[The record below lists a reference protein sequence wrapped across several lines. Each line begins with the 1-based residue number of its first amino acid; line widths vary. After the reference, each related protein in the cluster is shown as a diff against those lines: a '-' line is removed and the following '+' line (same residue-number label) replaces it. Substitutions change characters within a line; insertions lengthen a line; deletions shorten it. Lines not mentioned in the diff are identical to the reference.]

1 MPHGYHG
8 VILRVDLSD
17 GRIDKIELG
26 DPFYRTYMG
35 GGAIGAY
42 FLLQETGG
50 DLDPLDPGNILT
62 LAPSIVTGSRVS
74 GVSRCSAVA
83 LSPLTGAVGEGQAGG
98 NLGPCIK
105 FAGYDAVTVTGCAP
119 KPSFVLIDGGTVE
132 IRDATHLVGRC
143 VSEVYD
149 TLHAEFSADDKRV
162 SIAQCG
168 PAGEKKVRYANL
180 MIDRN
185 HAVGRTGL
193 GAVMGSKNLRAIVVR
208 ADRKAAFDA
217 VDPEGLKQLSAI
229 AAERLP
235 DADFPATLREH
246 GTAGVVG
253 FQSEA
258 GNMATHNYT
267 SGQHECYKDLTGE
280 AFEPR
285 FGAGQAT
292 CYGCVVA
299 CRKRVKIEEPYA
311 VSDKLG
317 GPEFETL
324 STLGCNLD
332 ITDAAA
338 VAKAN
343 ELCNEAGLDTIT
355 MGAIAAY
362 VFEAMEQGA
371 ITPDQMDG
379 KTLAFASPEDL
390 FWLIERVNARQGPG
404 DVLAEGFPAS
414 VRHFGPSTAPYAIHC
429 KGQGLPAHL
438 AQVKPSQALMYAACP
453 IGGDH
458 MSCEHD
464 WLLAGG
470 GELAL
475 ALGITGEGDA
485 RSIGLPK
492 VRMTVFGQHFYSLL
506 DTLSLC
512 MFVWGPGSLFTYRQL
527 EDLVRFT
534 TGWDTN
540 LWELMKVGER
550 KTNMHRQL
558 NARRGFTREH
568 DILPDRLYEPLAS
581 GASEGA
587 HVDADTFPR
596 LLDRYYAL
604 MGWSTETGNPS
615 GGKLMEL
622 GLEWALDSADSDS
635 DT

>member
-1 MPHGYHG
+1 MPHSYHG
-8 VILRVDLSD
+8 VILRVDLTES
-17 GRIDKIELG
+17 RTDKVEF
-26 DPFYRTYMG
+26 DEAFYRTYMG
-35 GGAIGAY
+35 GGAIGAH
-42 FLLQETGG
+42 FLLQETTG
-50 DLDPLDPGNILT
+50 DLDPLAPGNILT
-62 LAPSIVTGSRVS
+62 LAPSITTGCRVS

-83 LSPLTGAVGEGQAGG
+83 LSPLSGAVGEGQAGG
-98 NLGPCIK
+98 DFGPCIK
-105 FAGYDAVTVTGCAP
+105 FAGYDAITVKGCAD
-119 KPSFVLIDGGTVE
+119 KPSFLLVDGDTVE
-132 IRDATHLVGRC
+132 IRDAAHLTGRS
-143 VSEVYD
+143 VSEVYGA
-149 TLHAEFSADDKRV
+149 LHEEFDADGKRV
-162 SIAQCG
+162 TIAQCG
-168 PAGEKKVRYANL
+168 PAGERKVRYANL

-193 GAVMGSKNLRAIVVR
+193 GAVMGSKNLRAVVVR
-208 ADRKAAFDA
+208 ADRKAALDFA
-217 VDPEGLKQLSAI
+217 DPGGLKELNAI
-229 AAERLP
+229 ASKRLP
-235 DADFPATLREH
+235 DTDFPATLRKH
-246 GTAGVVG
+246 GTPGVVG

-258 GNMATHNYT
+258 GNMATRNYT
-267 SGQHECYKDLTGE
+267 SGQHEDYKNLTGE
-280 AFEPR
+280 VFEPK

-299 CRKRVKIEEPYA
+299 CRKRVKIEEPYD

-324 STLGCNLD
+324 STLGSNLD

-355 MGAIAAY
+355 MGGIAAY

-371 ITPDQMDG
+371 ITPDQMNG
-379 KTLAFASPEDL
+379 KSLAFASPEDL
-390 FWLIERVNARQGPG
+390 FWLIEQVNARQGAG
-404 DVLAEGFPAS
+404 DVLAEGFEAS
-414 VRHFGPSTAPYAIHC
+414 VRHFGEATAPYAIHC

-475 ALGITGEGDA
+475 ALGITGKGDA
-485 RSIGLPK
+485 RSTGIAK

-512 MFVWGPGSLFTYRQL
+512 MFVWGPGNLFTYRQL

-550 KTNMHRQL
+550 KTNMHRQI

-568 DILPDRLYEPLAS
+568 DILPDRLYEPLIS
-581 GASEGA
+581 GASKGA

-596 LLDRYYAL
+596 LLDQYYAL

-615 GGKLMEL
+615 DGKLMEL
-622 GLEWALDSADSDS
+622 GLEWALDTVD
-635 DT
+635 